1 MFFVLITNPLST
13 VIVSIV
19 ATERWFFVSVVL
31 NGIIK
36 SV

>member
-1 MFFVLITNPLST
+1 MFFVLTTSPLFT

-19 ATERWFFVSVVL
+19 AAERWFFVSVVL